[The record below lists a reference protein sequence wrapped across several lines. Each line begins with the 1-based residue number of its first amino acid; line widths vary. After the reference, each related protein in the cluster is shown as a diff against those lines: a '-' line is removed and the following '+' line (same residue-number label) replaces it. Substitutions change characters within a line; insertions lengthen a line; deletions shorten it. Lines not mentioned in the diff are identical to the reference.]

1 MKYSIFIIIFIFVTS
16 CTNSSVQRNNP
27 DYVPYKSSGFALI
40 YNADLHKKE
49 KFHKKINSNDLVAG
63 HNILKKNSIIK
74 ITNPEN
80 MRSIE
85 LLVSKKINYS
95 PFYKVII
102 SKNVATKL
110 ELNEMMPFVDVAE
123 RKKNKSFVA
132 KVATTHTEEKKVE
145 NKAPITKVK
154 IDNISINKKQNT
166 NKNKKF
172 SIIVGVFYS
181 EISTNELKE
190 ILERGYVGKGSLLV
204 KKLGK
209 NKFLLSSKP
218 YTSINT
224 LKNVYF
230 GLNKYGFDDLEIK
243 QHD

>member
-1 MKYSIFIIIFIFVTS
+1 MK
-16 CTNSSVQRNNP
+16 
-27 DYVPYKSSGFALI
+27 
-40 YNADLHKKE
+40 
-49 KFHKKINSNDLVAG
+49 
-63 HNILKKNSIIK
+63 
-74 ITNPEN
+74 
-80 MRSIE
+80 SIE
-85 LLVSKKINYS
+85 LVVSKKINYS

-110 ELNEMMPFVDVAE
+110 ELNETMPFVDVSE

-154 IDNISINKKQNT
+154 IDNISIDKNQNAK
-166 NKNKKF
+166 KNKKF
-172 SIIVGVFYS
+172 SIIIGVFYS

-218 YTSINT
+218 YTSIKT

>member
-1 MKYSIFIIIFIFVTS
+1 MKYSIFIIIFIFVIS
-16 CTNSSVQRNNP
+16 CTNSSVQRNNQ

-49 KFHKKINSNDLVAG
+49 KFHKKISSNDLVAG
-63 HNILKKNSIIK
+63 HNTLKKNSIIK

-110 ELNEMMPFVDVAE
+110 GLNEMMPFVDVTE

-154 IDNISINKKQNT
+154 IDNISIDKKQNT
-166 NKNKKF
+166 KKDKKF
-172 SIIVGVFYS
+172 SIIIGVFYS

>member
-1 MKYSIFIIIFIFVTS
+1 MKYSILIIILIFVTS
-16 CTNSSVQRNNP
+16 CTNYNVQRNNS

-40 YNADLHKKE
+40 YNADLHEKE
-49 KFHKKINSNDLVAG
+49 KFYKKINDNDLVVG

-80 MRSIE
+80 MKSIE
-85 LLVSKKINYS
+85 LKVSKKINYS

-110 ELNEMMPFVDVAE
+110 ELNEMIPFVDVTE
-123 RKKNKSFVA
+123 RKKNKFFIA
-132 KVATTHTEEKKVE
+132 KVATTHSEEKKVE

-154 IDNISINKKQNT
+154 IDNISINKKQSPK
-166 NKNKKF
+166 KNKKF
-172 SIIVGVFYS
+172 SIIIGVFYS

-190 ILERGYVGKGSLLV
+190 ILERGYVGEGSLHV

-218 YTSINT
+218 YASINT